1 MNSVP
6 SVLNN
11 QPLQNTTDM
20 NIISDILYP
29 INVSQKSAKFVL
41 ENKGILDSNSR
52 LQFKL
57 THKTSAITSVDADDL
72 TGGSPQ
78 AYATDTWESAG
89 SCEPVII
96 GPVTSTSI
104 ATTDTGKAQF
114 SVAEG
119 GALKTAGIKVGD
131 KVYNKGR
138 SGVSIITA
146 INDAYTIYTM
156 LPVVASQTNG
166 DTFAFYSNNKIKI
179 TNLDADATI
188 IEDTRIILA
197 YENGTRG
204 AGVTAGAG
212 QHISLISKWDNTSKI
227 ATIKTDDETTGF
239 ILLAGSQKVFLVN
252 NSSLILSAPDQAKI
266 VADGDLDGTEFYFD
280 TDNADGRP
288 SGTTST
294 YKIIASFIAKAG
306 NTMPT
311 LVKLVDGN
319 SIIRLSATLK
329 SVHFKRQMT
338 TISTAGD
345 TYSII
350 TAGTN
355 PPTFFPFSTG
365 CASAIKKCY
374 LEIGGRRISSNEAV
388 ADWKTLRNLQASNEF
403 RDQVMRHFE
412 GTFDRLAPSFQNP
425 SATGVASTNGG
436 LLGLLHKE
444 IPEGQTITDQALTSP
459 FFSIKLSD
467 LIPMLRGVRLPLFAI
482 KQEVSIFIEWTEDIE
497 GERALQE
504 LSKDHNYTG
513 TEFVTDEVLMMVD
526 YLFWEEE
533 QAEIM
538 NEMVSNTGWSLPYE
552 DIILINAT
560 LPAGAGEKTQN
571 TLLYLGGQKVRA
583 IVVQKK
589 DNGAVADNVSN
600 NMLEGKY
607 ISRGLQKVEGWNL
620 EINNTPIYSQDLELT
635 GLKFNE
641 LARIYNNRLHINSNR
656 YSLVN
661 QVDDAGALTRATD
674 TNFSNFHFVT
684 APLVS
689 GTGTP
694 ISAIAG
700 NQNWVGFDL
709 SDAQGD
715 GSVMSNL
722 PLVLKHKVNKTT
734 QNSENTCVITYNIF
748 AIVNKYLS
756 INNGY
761 INLMD

>member
-57 THKTSAITSVDADDL
+57 THKTSSTSAGATQKVV

-78 AYATDTWESAG
+78 TFATDTWESAG
-89 SCEPVII
+89 SCEPVRV
-96 GPVTSTSI
+96 GPATSTAI
-104 ATTDTGKAQF
+104 ATTSTTSLVISTAH
-114 SVAEG
+114 
-119 GALKTAGIKVGD
+119 ALLLKNAGVKVED
-131 KVYNKGR
+131 KVYNITR
-138 SGVSIITA
+138 TLPSVITA
-146 INDAYTIYTM
+146 ISDDFETIT
-156 LPVVASQTNG
+156 VAPAIAGQVDT
-166 DTFAFYSNNKIKI
+166 DTFAVYSSSKIKI

-188 IEDTRIILA
+188 IEDKRVILA
-197 YENGTRG
+197 YQNGTKVG
-204 AGVTAGAG
+204 SDADA
-212 QHISLISKWDNTSKI
+212 QHSSLISKWDNTSKI
-227 ATIKTDDETTGF
+227 ATMKVNDDTTGF
-239 ILLAGSQKVFLVN
+239 ILLAGTQKVFLVN
-252 NSSLILSAPDQAKI
+252 NSSLILSATDQAKI
-266 VADGDLDGTEFYFD
+266 VADGDLNGTEFYF
-280 TDNADGRP
+280 TADDQAKP
-288 SGTTST
+288 SGLNAT
-294 YKIIASFIAKAG
+294 YKVIGSFIAKAG

-319 SIIRLSATLK
+319 SVIRLSATLK
-329 SVHFKRQMT
+329 SVHFKQEMS
-338 TISTAGD
+338 TIAENDNDYAILTG
-345 TYSII
+345 
-350 TAGTN
+350 GTN

-403 RDQVMRHFE
+403 RDNVMRYFE

-444 IPEGQTITDQALTSP
+444 IPEGQTISDQALTSP

-661 QVDDAGALTRATD
+661 QVDDAGDLTRATD

-684 APLVS
+684 KPLVS

-734 QNSENTCVITYNIF
+734 QNNENTCVITYNIF